1 MLELLL
7 DYFADVDAQD
17 AQGTTALMWATDR
30 NNIKLVKLL
39 LDNFADISVKDND
52 GKTAQDWAK
61 KKGYKDIFH
70 LLSFNHL
77 DNGFWQYFV
86 FGSKTIYNG
95 MKIVIPERFLK
106 IY

>member
-1 MLELLL
+1 MVELLL
-7 DYFADVDAQD
+7 KYFADVDAQD
-17 AQGTTALMWATDR
+17 AQGTTALMLATQK
-30 NNIKLVKLL
+30 NNIKMVKLL

-61 KKGYKDIFH
+61 KKGYNDIFH

-77 DNGFWQYFV
+77 DSGFWQYFII
-86 FGSKTIYNG
+86 GSTAIYNG
-95 MKIVIPERFLK
+95 MKIVIPESLLK

>member
-1 MLELLL
+1 MVELLL
-7 DYFADVDAQD
+7 DYFADIDTQD
-17 AQGTTALMWATDR
+17 AQGTTPLIWATKM
-30 NNIKLVKLL
+30 NNIELVKLL
-39 LDNFADISVKDND
+39 LDNFASIGVKDDD

-61 KKGYKDIFH
+61 KKGYNDIFH

-77 DNGFWQYFV
+77 DSGFWQYFV
-86 FGSKTIYNG
+86 FGSTAIYNG

>member
-1 MLELLL
+1 MVELLL

-30 NNIKLVKLL
+30 NNIELVKLL
-39 LDNFADISVKDND
+39 LENFASIGIKDND

-61 KKGYKDIFH
+61 KKGYDDIFH

-86 FGSKTIYNG
+86 LFCEEINNG
-95 MKIVIPERFLK
+95 MKRVIPERFLK
-106 IY
+106 LF